1 MPLFSRRKDDPAT
14 RDPEDFSGGPGI
26 KNYSDEPD
34 SDRLA
39 PDDPRKPDSPTD
51 LGKRTWFGVA
61 KRAFTEFRD
70 DNVTDWAAA
79 LTYYAVLSIFP
90 GIIVFVSLLGL
101 FGQGPDTVQKLLD
114 VLTNIGVP
122 KDALGSLR
130 RPIEDVVMQQS
141 GKAGL
146 ALILGV
152 LGALWSASGYIGAFI
167 RASNAIYEV
176 KEGRK
181 FYILRPLQILVTV
194 VGVLLL
200 TFITLA
206 LIASGSVAHAI
217 GDAVGIGSTTV
228 TVWNIVK
235 WPIIVILVSLM
246 IAGLYHVAPNV
257 KQPKFRWFTLGG
269 FLAAGALG
277 DRQHRVRAVRGELR
291 LVQQDLRFAGRGDL
305 LPRLDVDHQ
314 QRPAVR
320 RRGERRAGARPRAAG
335 RPAGPGGHPAP
346 APPPA
351 QGLRLLTDRVDQVA
365 STVNGAVSTEP
376 SASRN
381 CAHRR

>member
-39 PDDPRKPDSPTD
+39 PDDPRKPGSPTD
-51 LGKRTWFGVA
+51 LGKRTWLGVA
-61 KRAFTEFRD
+61 KRAFAEFKD
-70 DNVTDWAAA
+70 DNITDWAAA

-130 RPIEDVVMQQS
+130 GPIEDVVMQQS

-181 FYILRPLQILVTV
+181 FYILRPLQILITIVYT
-194 VGVLLL
+194 LLL
-200 TFITLA
+200 TVITLA
-206 LIASGSVAHAI
+206 LVASGSVAQAI
-217 GDAVGIGSTTV
+217 GDTLGLGDAAVTT
-228 TVWNIVK
+228 WNIAK
-235 WPIIVILVSLM
+235 WPVIVIIVSLM

-257 KQPKFRWFTLGG
+257 KQPRFRWFTLGG
-269 FLAAGALG
+269 FLALVLWVIASAAFGFYVANFGSYNKTYGSLGAVITFLIWMWITNNVLLFGAEANAELERGRELEAG
-277 DRQHRVRAVRGELR
+277 Q
-291 LVQQDLRFAGRGDL
+291 
-305 LPRLDVDHQ
+305 
-314 QRPAVR
+314 
-320 RRGERRAGARPRAAG
+320 
-335 RPAGPGGHPAP
+335 
-346 APPPA
+346 PA
-351 QGLRLLTDRVDQVA
+351 QEDIQL
-365 STVNGAVSTEP
+365 P
-376 SASRN
+376 
-381 CAHRR
+381 HRRPPKE

>member
-1 MPLFSRRKDDPAT
+1 MPLFSRNKQDDERETRKD
-14 RDPEDFSGGPGI
+14 RDSYSGGPGT
-26 KNYSDEPD
+26 KDYSDKPD
-34 SDRLA
+34 EERLP

-51 LGKRTWFGVA
+51 LDKQSWFGVA
-61 KRAFTEFRD
+61 KRAFTEFKD

-114 VLTNIGVP
+114 VLTNVGVP
-122 KDALGSLR
+122 KEALGSLR
-130 RPIEDVVMQQS
+130 GPIEDVVMQQA

-217 GDAVGIGSTTV
+217 GDAVGLGSTTV
-228 TVWNIVK
+228 TIWNIVK

-269 FLAAGALG
+269 FLALVLWVIASIAFGLYVANFGSYNKTYGSLGAVISFLVWMWITNNVLLFGAEVNAELERGRELQAG
-277 DRQHRVRAVRGELR
+277 Q
-291 LVQQDLRFAGRGDL
+291 
-305 LPRLDVDHQ
+305 
-314 QRPAVR
+314 
-320 RRGERRAGARPRAAG
+320 
-335 RPAGPGGHPAP
+335 
-346 APPPA
+346 PA
-351 QGLRLLTDRVDQVA
+351 QEDIQL
-365 STVNGAVSTEP
+365 P
-376 SASRN
+376 
-381 CAHRR
+381 HRRPPKD

>member
-1 MPLFSRRKDDPAT
+1 MPLFSRHKDDTKTDRP
-14 RDPEDFSGGPGI
+14 DQDDFSAGPGI
-26 KNYSDEPD
+26 KNYSDSPD
-34 SDRLA
+34 EQRLP

-51 LGKRTWFGVA
+51 LGKRTWFGIA
-61 KRAFTEFRD
+61 KRAFKEFKD
-70 DNVTDWAAA
+70 DNVTDWSAA

-90 GIIVFVSLLGL
+90 GVIVFVSLLGL
-101 FGQGPDTVQKLLD
+101 LGQGPDTVQKLLD
-114 VLTNIGVP
+114 VLTNVGVP
-122 KDALGSLR
+122 KDALGSVR
-130 RPIEDVVMQQS
+130 GPIEDVVNQQS

-194 VGVLLL
+194 VGVLVL

-217 GDAVGIGSTTV
+217 GDAIGLGNTTV
-228 TVWNIVK
+228 TIWNIAK

-257 KQPKFRWFTLGG
+257 KQPKFKWFTLGG
-269 FLAAGALG
+269 FLA
-277 DRQHRVRAVRGELR
+277 
-291 LVQQDLRFAGRGDL
+291 LVLWVIAS
-305 LPRLDVDHQ
+305 
-314 QRPAVR
+314 
-320 RRGERRAGARPRAAG
+320 
-335 RPAGPGGHPAP
+335 
-346 APPPA
+346 
-351 QGLRLLTDRVDQVA
+351 VA
-365 STVNGAVSTEP
+365 FGFYVANFGSYNKTYGSLGAVISFLVWMWITNNVLLFGAEVNAELERGRELQAGQP
-376 SASRN
+376 AEEDIQLP
-381 CAHRR
+381 HRKPPKDD

>member
-1 MPLFSRRKDDPAT
+1 MSLFSRRKDHTAA
-14 RDPEDFSGGPGI
+14 REPEDYSGGPGI
-26 KNYSDEPD
+26 KDYSDQPD
-34 SDRLA
+34 STRLA

-51 LGKRTWFGVA
+51 LGKQTWFGVA
-61 KRAFTEFRD
+61 KRAFAEFKD
-70 DNVTDWAAA
+70 DNVTDWSAA

-90 GIIVFVSLLGL
+90 GVIVFVSLLGL

-130 RPIEDVVMQQS
+130 GPIEDVVNQQS

-181 FYILRPLQILVTV
+181 FYILRPLQILVTIL
-194 VGVLLL
+194 GVLLL

-217 GDAVGIGSTTV
+217 GDAIGLGNTTV
-228 TVWNIVK
+228 TIWNIVK
-235 WPIIVILVSLM
+235 WPLMLVVLALM
-246 IAGLYHVAPNV
+246 IAVLYYSTPNV
-257 KQPKFRWFTLGG
+257 RLRG
-269 FLAAGALG
+269 FKWVSPGAGVAILVAL
-277 DRQHRVRAVRGELR
+277 
-291 LVQQDLRFAGRGDL
+291 
-305 LPRLDVDHQ
+305 
-314 QRPAVR
+314 
-320 RRGERRAGARPRAAG
+320 
-335 RPAGPGGHPAP
+335 
-346 APPPA
+346 
-351 QGLRLLTDRVDQVA
+351 VA
-365 STVNGAVSTEP
+365 SAAFAFYVGNFGSYDKTYGTLAGVVIFLIWFWLINLSLLFGIELDAELERTRELKEGVPDAAKEIQLDARDDPKPRQTS
-376 SASRN
+376 
-381 CAHRR
+381 

>member
-1 MPLFSRRKDDPAT
+1 
-14 RDPEDFSGGPGI
+14 
-26 KNYSDEPD
+26 
-34 SDRLA
+34 
-39 PDDPRKPDSPTD
+39 
-51 LGKRTWFGVA
+51 
-61 KRAFTEFRD
+61 
-70 DNVTDWAAA
+70 
-79 LTYYAVLSIFP
+79 
-90 GIIVFVSLLGL
+90 
-101 FGQGPDTVQKLLD
+101 
-114 VLTNIGVP
+114 
-122 KDALGSLR
+122 
-130 RPIEDVVMQQS
+130 MQQS

-228 TVWNIVK
+228 TIWNIVK

-269 FLAAGALG
+269 FLALVLWVIASIAFGLYVANFGSYNKTYGSLGAVITFLVWMWITNNVLLFGAEVNAELERGRELQAG
-277 DRQHRVRAVRGELR
+277 Q
-291 LVQQDLRFAGRGDL
+291 
-305 LPRLDVDHQ
+305 
-314 QRPAVR
+314 
-320 RRGERRAGARPRAAG
+320 
-335 RPAGPGGHPAP
+335 
-346 APPPA
+346 PA
-351 QGLRLLTDRVDQVA
+351 QEDIQL
-365 STVNGAVSTEP
+365 P
-376 SASRN
+376 
-381 CAHRR
+381 HRRPPKD